1 MDTEKPVD
9 YSSLTIDTSIMEE
22 SENIFVLVVAAMFSK
37 VQKFSNEKIRK
48 LMNMITGFYIK
59 NLKRYMKIIHLLIL
73 KKI

>member
-22 SENIFVLVVAAMFSK
+22 SENIFVLVLAAMFSK